1 MAAPTDNPSPPE
13 SLGRQISKTHKVVH
27 EHADKVLAE
36 HDASMV
42 TWIVL
47 NQALIAQPPG
57 FSQRELAD
65 GLAIG
70 SPALVRHIDRLEA
83 EGLVARQ
90 PDPNDRRIT
99 RITITPEGRR
109 RHAELSVVVAELDA
123 ELRGLLSPREITTLF
138 NALSRIEQHVMAKG
152 IRGSPF
158 LNQPTA
164 PVKNGVIP

>member
-1 MAAPTDNPSPPE
+1 MAASSDHSSTPE
-13 SLGRQISKTHKVVH
+13 SLGRQIAKTHKVVH
-27 EHADKVLAE
+27 EHADRVLGD

-47 NQALIAQPPG
+47 NQALLAEPPG

-90 PDPNDRRIT
+90 PDPHDRRVT
-99 RITITPEGRR
+99 RITITPEGCR
-109 RHAELSVVVAELDA
+109 RHADLSVVVAELDA
-123 ELRGLLSPREITTLF
+123 ELRELLSPREVATLVR
-138 NALSRIEQHVMAKG
+138 ALSRLEQHVMAKYDV
-152 IRGSPF
+152 RGSPF
-158 LNQPTA
+158 LNTPPVTA
-164 PVKNGVIP
+164 KNG